1 VLIQHLGTPLHF
13 AARCPS
19 NEVVRLLVEEFK
31 ANVSL
36 TLLDGSQAIHS
47 AANAQYVHGQTG
59 AVISTL
65 IEAGTDVNVCNG
77 NGRTPLHWAGER
89 GNLLAVQTLL
99 ERGARIDIREEET
112 NMIPLD
118 IAKMKFMA
126 EPEHSWSWKHR
137 KQILEELEKRV

>member
-1 VLIQHLGTPLHF
+1 M
-13 AARCPS
+13 
-19 NEVVRLLVEEFK
+19 
-31 ANVSL
+31 SL
-36 TLLDGSQAIHS
+36 TLLNGSQAIHS
-47 AANAQYVHGQTG
+47 AANAQSVDGQTG

-65 IEAGTDVNVCNG
+65 IEAGADFNVCNG
-77 NGRTPLHWAGER
+77 NGRTPLHWAVEA

-126 EPEHSWSWKHR
+126 ESEYSWRLKYR

>member
-1 VLIQHLGTPLHF
+1 M
-13 AARCPS
+13 
-19 NEVVRLLVEEFK
+19 
-31 ANVSL
+31 SL
-36 TLLDGSQAIHS
+36 TLSNGSQAIHS
-47 AANAQYVHGQTG
+47 AANAQYEHDQAG

-77 NGRTPLHWAGER
+77 SGRTPLHWAVER
-89 GNLLAVQTLL
+89 GNLLAVQALL
-99 ERGARIDIREEET
+99 ERGARLDIREEKT

-126 EPEHSWSWKHR
+126 EPEYDCRWEPR

>member
-1 VLIQHLGTPLHF
+1 M
-13 AARCPS
+13 
-19 NEVVRLLVEEFK
+19 
-31 ANVSL
+31 SL
-36 TLLDGSQAIHS
+36 TLLNGSQAIHS
-47 AANAQYVHGQTG
+47 AANAQYELDQTG

-77 NGRTPLHWAGER
+77 NGRTPLHWAVER
-89 GNLLAVQTLL
+89 GNLAAVQTLL

-118 IAKMKFMA
+118 IAKMKLMVKSDLWR
-126 EPEHSWSWKHR
+126 EDR

>member
-1 VLIQHLGTPLHF
+1 M
-13 AARCPS
+13 
-19 NEVVRLLVEEFK
+19 
-31 ANVSL
+31 SL
-36 TLLDGSQAIHS
+36 TLLNGSQAIHS
-47 AANAQYVHGQTG
+47 AANAQYELDQTG

-77 NGRTPLHWAGER
+77 NGRTPLHWAVER
-89 GNLLAVQTLL
+89 GNLSAVQTLL

-126 EPEHSWSWKHR
+126 KSEYSFRWKDR